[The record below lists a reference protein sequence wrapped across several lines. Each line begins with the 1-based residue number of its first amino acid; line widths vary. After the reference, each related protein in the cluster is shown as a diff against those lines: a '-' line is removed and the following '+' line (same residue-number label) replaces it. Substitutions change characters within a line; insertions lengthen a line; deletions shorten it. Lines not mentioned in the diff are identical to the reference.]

1 MGLTRILLKKDPYNM
16 IYTEN
21 EVFDIILNGEH
32 TPKVVLMCGLSGSG
46 KTTFA
51 KQLECYG
58 FHRLSVDEEIW
69 NNYGQFGI
77 DYAEEEYDKLSAL
90 AEKALFIQFLEL
102 LKSKRNIVVD
112 FSFWQ
117 KEKRN
122 EFKRIVET
130 NHGKWF
136 LVYMNPPISAIKN
149 RLKIRNKTFEAN
161 AAFPITDSIL
171 NKYIDSFQI
180 PEQENQLEIVS
191 I

>member
-1 MGLTRILLKKDPYNM
+1 M

-21 EVFDIILNGEH
+21 EVFDIILNCEH
-32 TPKVVLMCGLSGSG
+32 TSKVVLMCGLSGSG

-51 KQLECYG
+51 KQLECHG
-58 FHRLSVDEEIW
+58 FYRLSVDEEIW
-69 NNYGQFGI
+69 DNYGQFGI

-122 EFKRIVET
+122 EFKLIVET
-130 NHGKWF
+130 NLGKWF
-136 LVYMNPPISAIKN
+136 LVYMNPPISAIKS
-149 RLKIRNKTFEAN
+149 RLKIRNKTFEPN
-161 AAFPITDSIL
+161 SAFPITDSIL

-180 PEQENQLEIVS
+180 PEHENQLEIVA